1 MVCKE
6 VVGVCKEVVGVGYM
20 QSIVLNLER
29 DRVST
34 LWTSLP
40 PSPRY
45 PRFSRHFVTIP
56 YRLEMVDKVVIIITL
71 CHMIR
76 RCIHPIIHEIN
87 EGLPKCK
94 IVIDI

>member
-40 PSPRY
+40 PSPHY
-45 PRFSRHFVTIP
+45 LLFSRHFVTIP
-56 YRLEMVDKVVIIITL
+56 YHGMVDKGIIIIL
-71 CHMIR
+71 CLMIR
-76 RCIHPIIHEIN
+76 RYIHPIIHEIN
-87 EGLPKCK
+87 EVHPKCK